1 MSCLESVR
9 ADIKTHERLL
19 AKYRQQIAELAD
31 CAAFRLEMLEK
42 NGRSYYYKVKRGPR
56 DAVSSPKRIYL
67 GAAEHPEVVRL
78 KRYYYLK
85 NAIRRLESN
94 LRALRRLER
103 SYKDPDPNLMR
114 TAFPLAYQFEE
125 EGIFRDA
132 GVIDVRKRMDEIN
145 MQSKPSAASLFHPEQ
160 LRHKTACG
168 IKVRS
173 KSEVILSNSYYARD
187 IPQEYEKEHQINGVQ
202 LRPDFTLWSEKDHR
216 EILWEHF
223 GMMHDA
229 EYREQ
234 MIWKLAQYQQA
245 GYQPGHNLILTF
257 DDRDGNIDSLII
269 ERILD
274 VWF

>member
-1 MSCLESVR
+1 MGCLESVR

-19 AKYRQQIAELAD
+19 AKYRRRISELAD
-31 CAAFRLEMLEK
+31 CCEFRLEVTKK
-42 NGRSYYYKVKRGPR
+42 NGRSYYYKVKRGPK
-56 DAVSSPKRIYL
+56 DAAASSERVYL
-67 GAAEHPEVVRL
+67 GTAAHPEVARL
-78 KRYYYLK
+78 KRYYYLRK
-85 NAIRRLESN
+85 AIRRLESN
-94 LRALRRLER
+94 LHALRRLER
-103 SYKDPDPNLMR
+103 VYKDPDPNLMR
-114 TAFPLAYQFEE
+114 TGFPLAYQFEDE
-125 EGIFRDA
+125 TIFRDA
-132 GVIDVRKRMDEIN
+132 GVIDVRKRLDEMDKPC
-145 MQSKPSAASLFHPEQ
+145 QSSRPSQFHPEQ

-187 IPQEYEKEHQINGVQ
+187 IPQEYEKEHLINGAL
-202 LRPDFTLWSEKDHR
+202 LRPDFTLWSARDHR

-223 GMMHDA
+223 GMMHEA
-229 EYREQ
+229 AYREQ